1 MAGGPGELRGTT
13 KPDGDHVW
21 NGSGVIWSLVVYLE
35 LQIGDRLGSLDP
47 QNVLACEDDEGRGR

>member
-1 MAGGPGELRGTT
+1 MAGGPGELHGTT

-21 NGSGVIWSLVVYLE
+21 NGSGTIVDSVVYLE

-47 QNVLACEDDEGRGR
+47 KNIQTWEDDER